1 MKLPDAPFV
10 YLVMIRRRG
19 WQEIDSGS
27 ENRAL
32 LLDKQKLLLGEAI
45 VALNQ
50 EESPQWKRGNRV
62 EWTPDP
68 NTAYLRKVQLQAAFG
83 KVTHWAY
90 CVGTNEEFSEADML
104 QYIQGLPEEDRKQYL
119 LE

>member
-1 MKLPDAPFV
+1 MKLPDTPFI
-10 YLVMIRRRG
+10 YLVMVRRSI
-19 WQEIDSGS
+19 WQDMDIGAND
-27 ENRAL
+27 RAL

-50 EESPQWKRGNRV
+50 EESPDRA
-62 EWTPDP
+62 EWTADP
-68 NTAYLRKVQLQAAFG
+68 NTAYLRRVQLQAAFG

-119 LE
+119 IE

>member
-50 EESPQWKRGNRV
+50 EESPQWKLERLS
-62 EWTPDP
+62 DP

-119 LE
+119 IE

>member
-1 MKLPDAPFV
+1 MKLPDAPYV
-10 YLVMIRRRG
+10 YLVMIRRHYWAERDAG
-19 WQEIDSGS
+19 AK
-27 ENRAL
+27 NRAL

-50 EESPQWKRGNRV
+50 EESPQRKL

-90 CVGTNEEFSEADML
+90 CVGTNEEFSEQDML